1 MSDIRIEKELVMKKI
16 SEIKPYVRNPRKN
29 DKTVEQ
35 LCKIIPIVGFN
46 VPLTIDPD
54 GVIIKGH
61 ARFTAAIR
69 LGMKELP
76 CIISHASPD
85 EIKADRITD
94 NKISELS
101 EWVTDELMHELD
113 MLNIDFDFSGIGLDV
128 SSLDDMPSME
138 EFEEELKD
146 QPEISEEQRKKLY
159 EEFLKQQEAEAE
171 KQSEAAT
178 QMTTAADLEKAK
190 EAQKATATPPPR
202 YYKCV
207 CEKCGHIMFVRE
219 GDICDRVEEA

>member
-1 MSDIRIEKELVMKKI
+1 MIRVETELVMKKI

-35 LCKIIPIVGFN
+35 LVKIIPIVGFN
-46 VPLTIDPD
+46 VPLTIDSD

-69 LGMKELP
+69 LGMTELP

-101 EWVTDELMHELD
+101 EWVTDELKHELD
-113 MLNIDFDFSGIGLDV
+113 MLNIDFDFSGLGLEV
-128 SSLDDMPSME
+128 SSVDDIPS
-138 EFEEELKD
+138 FEDFEQETST
-146 QPEISEEQRKKLY
+146 EVSEEQRKKLY
-159 EEFLKQQEAEAE
+159 EEFLKQQEEQAEA
-171 KQSEAAT
+171 ST
-178 QMTTAADLEKAK
+178 QMTTPADLEKAK
-190 EAQKATATPPPR
+190 EVQKATATPPPR
-202 YYKCV
+202 YYECV
-207 CEKCGHIMFVRE
+207 CEKCGHVMFVRE
-219 GDICDRVEEA
+219 GDICDRVEE